1 MALRQVVVGV
11 DGSLSAVRAL
21 DRASEEAVLRG
32 AALNILYAVPD
43 ADIAGPVLASS
54 AVRVR
59 NRHPGLAFTSVAVVD
74 SPVRALLRHGQDAE
88 LTVVG
93 SRGLGGIV
101 GLVAGSVS
109 RRLAA
114 RIRGPLLVV
123 RGGRA
128 DPEGE
133 VLLWPSGAADLDAA
147 AFAFA
152 EADFRGKRLH
162 VLAPEAAPHVVPCR
176 REPVSDN
183 GPGCPAGR
191 EGAGVPAVGPPPGR
205 GGSAAEL
212 SAERGLL
219 GRTRGA
225 ALIVVGAHRAR
236 YRPGAGA
243 GRRLL
248 RGSHCP
254 VVIVPGGNT

>member
-1 MALRQVVVGV
+1 MALRQVLVGV

-32 AALNILYAVPD
+32 AALIILYAAPD
-43 ADIAGPVLASS
+43 ADIAGPVLAS
-54 AVRVR
+54 AALRVR
-59 NRHPGLAFTSVAVVD
+59 NRQPGLAFTSVAVVD
-74 SPVRALLRHGQDAE
+74 SPVRALLRHGRDAE

-128 DPEGE
+128 NPEGE

-152 EADFRGKRLH
+152 EAASRGKRLH

-176 REPVSDN
+176 REGVSDN

-191 EGAGVPAVGPPPGR
+191 EGAGVPAVGPQRGI

-225 ALIVVGAHRAR
+225 ALIVVGAHRTP

-248 RGSHCP
+248 RQSHCP
-254 VVIVPGGNT
+254 VVIVPGSRS

>member
-54 AVRVR
+54 ALRVR

-152 EADFRGKRLH
+152 EADFRGSASTSWLLRPLRTWSPVAGNLCPTTARAARRAARGQESRPSAPSREEGVRLRNSQRN
-162 VLAPEAAPHVVPCR
+162 AACWA
-176 REPVSDN
+176 
-183 GPGCPAGR
+183 GPAGPLSSWWVPI
-191 EGAGVPAVGPPPGR
+191 GHSIGLVQVPASGF
-205 GGSAAEL
+205 SAIPTAP
-212 SAERGLL
+212 S
-219 GRTRGA
+219 
-225 ALIVVGAHRAR
+225 
-236 YRPGAGA
+236 
-243 GRRLL
+243 
-248 RGSHCP
+248 
-254 VVIVPGGNT
+254 